1 MSDLHSVKVRM
12 TARGVTFQLVARG
25 HVHQRRI
32 TYQQAAGMIARL
44 RADGDAQVPGVPSI
58 DYGLVLTAA
67 PCGGLGVALTGHGA
81 PVIGRA
87 SMSDLD
93 RVESAMGRVAA

>member
-1 MSDLHSVKVRM
+1 MSDLHSVKVRLG
-12 TARGVTFQLVARG
+12 ARSVTFQLIARG
-25 HVHQRRI
+25 HVHQRRV
-32 TYQQAAGMIARL
+32 TYQQAAGMICKL
-44 RADGDAQVPGVPSI
+44 RRDGDAQVPGVPGI
-58 DYGLVLTAA
+58 EYGLVMTET